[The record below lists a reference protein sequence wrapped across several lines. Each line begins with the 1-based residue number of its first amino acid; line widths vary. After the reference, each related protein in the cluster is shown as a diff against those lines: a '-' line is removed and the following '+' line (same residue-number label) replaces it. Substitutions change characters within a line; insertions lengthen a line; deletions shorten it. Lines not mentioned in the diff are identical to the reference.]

1 MSEDMAFAE
10 GCYRL
15 EGSDWQVVTAIKA
28 NTWRSVG
35 IRNGVRWD
43 SGVTG
48 MAIVLPSDAGINA
61 SLLLKMMSHE
71 LGVSE
76 WREVRG
82 PDSMVLR

>member
-10 GCYRL
+10 GCYRIN
-15 EGSDWQVVTAIKA
+15 GGNWQVVTAVKA
-28 NTWRSVG
+28 ETSRSAG

-48 MAIVLPSDAGINA
+48 MNIVLRDDTKINA
-61 SLLLKMMSHE
+61 SVLLKIMSHE
-71 LGVSE
+71 LGVAD
-76 WREVRG
+76 WQEVRG